1 MKKFFAVFLMVSVL
15 AVLALPVMAAV
26 GADPTKTTENV
37 PTGKEL
43 PSGPTSGTQLLA
55 LIDVV
60 TNWVFA
66 IFVVLTIIFILL
78 AAFQFVTAGG
88 DAAKVGEARQKLI
101 WASVGVIVA
110 LAAKGIVPVVRT
122 IVGG

>member
-1 MKKFFAVFLMVSVL
+1 MRKFFAVFLMVSVL

-26 GADPTKTTENV
+26 GVDPAKQTEAPPAGKT
-37 PTGKEL
+37 L
-43 PSGPTSGTQLLA
+43 PAGPTSGTQLLD
-55 LIDVV
+55 LVDVT

-66 IFVVLTIIFILL
+66 IFTVLTVIFVLL

-88 DAAKVGEARQKLI
+88 DAEKVGEARQKLI
-101 WASVGVIVA
+101 WAVVGIIIA
-110 LAAKGIVPVVRT
+110 LASKGLVPVVRN